1 MIVVCSRIMY
11 SPFKYE
17 VIECDTV
24 HKEQI
29 VKSRETVTNHTNS
42 SNKLL
47 RTSQYR
53 IKWLLYRDN
62 G

>member
-1 MIVVCSRIMY
+1 MIVVCSPILY

-42 SNKLL
+42 GDKPL
-47 RTSQYR
+47 RKSQYR
-53 IKWLLYRDN
+53 MASLS
-62 G
+62 

>member
-1 MIVVCSRIMY
+1 MIVVCSSILY

-17 VIECDTV
+17 VIERDTV

-42 SNKLL
+42 GDKLL

-53 IKWLLYRDN
+53 IEWLLYRDN

>member
-29 VKSRETVTNHTNS
+29 VKSRATATNHTNS
-42 SNKLL
+42 SDKFL
-47 RTSQYR
+47 RTNQYR
-53 IKWLLYRDN
+53 I

>member
-1 MIVVCSRIMY
+1 MIVVCSPILY

-24 HKEQI
+24 YKEQI

-42 SNKLL
+42 SDKLL

-53 IKWLLYRDN
+53 IEWLLYRDN